1 MGGASGNSSYTGREC
16 KKENTE
22 EIYHRWQDAVAEFV
36 EVKQACMTFEGEDPE
51 DPLQIEADEGAF
63 GLEGAGQKE
72 P

>member
-1 MGGASGNSSYTGREC
+1 M
-16 KKENTE
+16 
-22 EIYHRWQDAVAEFV
+22 AEFV

-72 P
+72 PELPWFSMSTWG